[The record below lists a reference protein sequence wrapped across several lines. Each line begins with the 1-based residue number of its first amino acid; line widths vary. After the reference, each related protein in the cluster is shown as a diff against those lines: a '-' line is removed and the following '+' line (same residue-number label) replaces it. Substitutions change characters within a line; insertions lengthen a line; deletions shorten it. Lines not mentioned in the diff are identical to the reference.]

1 MSMSLRPS
9 ITPWG
14 AHLSFATPPEC
25 SWISMKTSGI
35 LLHILQICT
44 SYFIHLYLI
53 IFNFFAFPLFQW
65 NFYARLQGV
74 THLVSTTP
82 PKSVGGFQWKFQ
94 TFFYIHWRCTPKG
107 YANAIWHN
115 EIWLFSI
122 VLVSHIEKW
131 ILLYHTWGGT
141 HHLST
146 IPPWPV
152 NGFQWNM
159 CKSTAKW

>member
-14 AHLSFATPPEC
+14 GAHLLFATPREC

-65 NFYARLQGV
+65 NFYVKTSGG
-74 THLVSTTP
+74 THLVSTIP

-107 YANAIWHN
+107 YANAIWDLIIFNCFGFPYWKMDFVIPYLRGYSSLIHYPSLTC
-115 EIWLFSI
+115 E
-122 VLVSHIEKW
+122 W
-131 ILLYHTWGGT
+131 ISMKH
-141 HHLST
+141 
-146 IPPWPV
+146 V
-152 NGFQWNM
+152 
-159 CKSTAKW
+159 

>member
-1 MSMSLRPS
+1 MSLRPS
-9 ITPWG
+9 ITPWEG
-14 AHLSFATPPEC
+14 GRAHLLFATPPEC

-53 IFNFFAFPLFQW
+53 ILNFFAFPLFQW
-65 NFYARLQGV
+65 NFYVRL
-74 THLVSTTP
+74 LVSTTL

-107 YANAIWHN
+107 YTNAIWDLIIFN
-115 EIWLFSI
+115 CFGFPYWKMD
-122 VLVSHIEKW
+122 VV
-131 ILLYHTWGGT
+131 
-141 HHLST
+141 T